1 MKGLHPLTEFRYSMQ
16 LSRSQFA
23 RLTGVGY
30 QTLSNI
36 ENGRSRHISR
46 CVMAALLNV
55 DVPSDLP
62 EQHEAWL
69 ARQLTSNKAGD
80 SIHVAPQENVRK
92 DSSLPS
98 DPAEEEVPLPYAYDG
113 EETRLYS
120 FD

>member
-1 MKGLHPLTEFRYSMQ
+1 MKELHPLIEFRYSMQ
-16 LSRSQFA
+16 LNRSQLA

-36 ENGRSRHISR
+36 ENGLSRHISR
-46 CVMAALLNV
+46 RVMSALLNV

-69 ARQLTSNKAGD
+69 ARQQSSNKTGD
-80 SIHVAPQENVRK
+80 RIHVAPQETVQK
-92 DSSLPS
+92 DPSLPS
-98 DPAEEEVPLPYAYDG
+98 DPAEEAIPLPYAYDG
-113 EETRLYS
+113 EETRLYR